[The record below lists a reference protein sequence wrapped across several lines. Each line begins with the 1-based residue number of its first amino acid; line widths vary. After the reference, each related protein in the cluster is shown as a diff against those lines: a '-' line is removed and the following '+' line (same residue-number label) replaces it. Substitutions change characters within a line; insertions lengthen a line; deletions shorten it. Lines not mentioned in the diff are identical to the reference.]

1 MNTLEQI
8 ADLEKQYL
16 LQTYNR
22 YPIAFSRGKGVFLFD
37 LEGKRYLD
45 FVSGLG
51 VNALG
56 HAHPRI
62 VKAIREQAAMLVHI
76 SNLYY
81 HEYQGPLAEKLC
93 KLSGLNRAFF
103 SNSGTEA
110 IEGSIKLARLAGH
123 RAGGAAKSRLVALDG
138 SYHGRTFGALSL
150 TGQDKHRKGFEPLLE
165 EVTFVKQN
173 DLASLR
179 AAISDETCA
188 IVLEPVFGEGGIYE
202 CSVEFLQ
209 ECRALADRHRAALI
223 FDEIQCGLGRTGT
236 MFAFQSFG
244 VTPDIV
250 AIAKPIAAGLPLG
263 AFIAKEEFASAI
275 SPGQHGTTFGGGPL
289 ACRVALEFL
298 AIVEEEKLLEN
309 VNKVG
314 AYLHQELNALADRHH
329 AALIFDE
336 IQCGLG
342 RTGTMFA
349 FQSFGV
355 TPDIV
360 AIAKPIAAGLP
371 LGAFLAKEEF
381 ASAISPGQ
389 HGTTFGGGPLA
400 CRVALE
406 FLAIVEEEKLL
417 ENVNKVGAYL
427 QQELKA
433 LAEKSA
439 AAREVRGRGFIQGI
453 ELEIPARPI
462 VDAGLAE
469 GVLFNSTQDTVV
481 RFLPPFLLEEKH
493 VDKGIRVLK
502 KLLGKKRKKAA

>member
-1 MNTLEQI
+1 MKTFEQI
-8 ADLEKQYL
+8 AELERRYL
-16 LQTYNR
+16 LGTYNR
-22 YPIAFSRGKGVFLFD
+22 YPVVFTRGKGVLLYD
-37 LEGKRYLD
+37 LDDRRYLD

-62 VKAIREQAAMLVHI
+62 VKTIREQAGKLIHV

-81 HEYQGPLAEKLC
+81 HEYQGELAEKLC
-93 KLSGLNRAFF
+93 ELARGASGEKFRAFF
-103 SNSGTEA
+103 QNSGTEA

-123 RAGGAAKSRLVALDG
+123 RAGGEGKSRLVALQG

-150 TGQDKHRKGFEPLLE
+150 TGQEKHRKGFEPMLE
-165 EVTFVKQN
+165 DVTFVAQN
-173 DLASLR
+173 DLEGLR
-179 AAISDETCA
+179 AAVNDNTCA
-188 IVLEPVFGEGGIYE
+188 IVLEPIFGEGGIYE
-202 CSVEFLQ
+202 CSVEFLK
-209 ECRALADRHRAALI
+209 ECRAAADRH
-223 FDEIQCGLGRTGT
+223 
-236 MFAFQSFG
+236 
-244 VTPDIV
+244 
-250 AIAKPIAAGLPLG
+250 K
-263 AFIAKEEFASAI
+263 
-275 SPGQHGTTFGGGPL
+275 
-289 ACRVALEFL
+289 
-298 AIVEEEKLLEN
+298 
-309 VNKVG
+309 
-314 AYLHQELNALADRHH
+314 

-406 FLAIVEEEKLL
+406 FLAIVEDEKLL
-417 ENVNKVGAYL
+417 DNVNKVGAYL
-427 QQELKA
+427 QQELKTIV
-433 LAEKSA
+433 EKSA
-439 AAREVRGRGFIQGI
+439 AAKEVRGRGFIQGI
-453 ELEIPARPI
+453 NLEIPARPI
-462 VDAGLAE
+462 VDAALAE

-502 KLLGKKRKKAA
+502 KLLRKKRSRD

>member
-1 MNTLEQI
+1 MNTIATPPADAATASSSPSTLEHI
-8 ADLEKQYL
+8 SGLERQYL

-22 YPIAFSRGKGVFLFD
+22 YPVVLARGKGVFLFD
-37 LEGKRYLD
+37 TDGKRYLD

-62 VKAIREQAAMLVHI
+62 VKTIRDQAAKLLHV

-93 KLSGLNRAFF
+93 TLAGGSSGEKFRAFF

-123 RAGGAAKSRLVALDG
+123 RAGGEAKCRLVALEG

-150 TGQDKHRKGFEPLLE
+150 TGQDKHRKGFEPMLE
-165 EVTFVKQN
+165 GVTFVRQN
-173 DLASLR
+173 DIEALR
-179 AAISDETCA
+179 AAVNDSTCA
-188 IVLEPVFGEGGIYE
+188 IVLEPIFGEGGIYE
-202 CSVEFLQ
+202 CTPEFLQ
-209 ECRALADRHRAALI
+209 ECRALANQHKAALI

-236 MFAFQSFG
+236 
-244 VTPDIV
+244 
-250 AIAKPIAAGLPLG
+250 L
-263 AFIAKEEFASAI
+263 
-275 SPGQHGTTFGGGPL
+275 
-289 ACRVALEFL
+289 
-298 AIVEEEKLLEN
+298 
-309 VNKVG
+309 
-314 AYLHQELNALADRHH
+314 
-329 AALIFDE
+329 
-336 IQCGLG
+336 
-342 RTGTMFA
+342 FA

-406 FLAIVEEEKLL
+406 FLSIVEDEKLL
-417 ENVNKVGAYL
+417 ENVNRVGTYL
-427 QQELKA
+427 HQQLEA
-433 LAEKSA
+433 VVEKSSA
-439 AAREVRGRGFIQGI
+439 AVGVRGRGFIQGI
-453 ELEIPARPI
+453 QLEIPARPI

-481 RFLPPFLLEEKH
+481 RFLPPYLLEEKH

-502 KLLGKKRKKAA
+502 KLLGKKVKAAA

>member
-1 MNTLEQI
+1 MSNFEQI
-8 ADLEKQYL
+8 AERERQFL

-22 YPIAFSRGKGVFLFD
+22 YPVVLSRGKGVFLYD
-37 LEGKRYLD
+37 IDGKRYLD

-62 VKAIREQAAMLVHI
+62 VKTIRDQAAKLVHV

-93 KLSGLNRAFF
+93 GLSGLNRAFF

-123 RAGGAAKSRLVALDG
+123 RVGGEAKCRLVGLEG

-165 EVTFVKQN
+165 DVTFVKQN
-173 DLASLR
+173 DVEGLR
-179 AAISDETCA
+179 AAVNDNTCA
-188 IVLEPVFGEGGIYE
+188 IVLEPIFGEGGIHE
-202 CSVEFLQ
+202 CSVEFLR

-236 MFAFQSFG
+236 IFAFQAFG

-263 AFIAKEEFASAI
+263 AFIAKEEFAAAI
-275 SPGQHGTTFGGGPL
+275 SAGQHGTTFGGGPL

-298 AIVEEEKLLEN
+298 SIVEEEKLLES
-309 VNKVG
+309 VN
-314 AYLHQELNALADRHH
+314 R
-329 AALIFDE
+329 
-336 IQCGLG
+336 
-342 RTGTMFA
+342 
-349 FQSFGV
+349 
-355 TPDIV
+355 
-360 AIAKPIAAGLP
+360 
-371 LGAFLAKEEF
+371 
-381 ASAISPGQ
+381 
-389 HGTTFGGGPLA
+389 
-400 CRVALE
+400 
-406 FLAIVEEEKLL
+406 
-417 ENVNKVGAYL
+417 VGAYL
-427 QQELKA
+427 QQQLKELV
-433 LAEKSA
+433 EKRGA
-439 AAREVRGRGFIQGI
+439 ATSVRGRGFIQAI
-453 ELEIPARPI
+453 QLEIPARPI

-502 KLLGKKRKKAA
+502 KLLGKKKQASSVSRQSSATAV